1 MSKSKRVSSKRL
13 ISAASTNWLTEK
25 NDDYYFDI
33 KKYKRSIFIYDPRD
47 LDCSPPPEVQL
58 LQITSTSRETPQSI
72 AINPLSILTQ
82 NEDGPLVGAGPS
94 TPGNKKIDHIKN
106 AEEPVIRWKKL
117 KFSKDS
123 YEEMFEKSFIKE
135 TFIPDVDAGEYT
147 LIDLLNSLA
156 KRLHLTFRERLNDT
170 KNFKAWI
177 QLRNNYRKTKDHDIF
192 EMVIST
198 KPYVINN
205 EFEIEDNIRKCAE
218 YILERNSLVMRETS
232 GVVYQST
239 SEIMIKTTKFTPLVP
254 K

>member
-13 ISAASTNWLTEK
+13 ISAASKNWLTEK

-156 KRLHLTFRERLNDT
+156 KRLHLTFRERLR
-170 KNFKAWI
+170 I
-177 QLRNNYRKTKDHDIF
+177 RKTSRRGFNCGIITEK
-192 EMVIST
+192 
-198 KPYVINN
+198 
-205 EFEIEDNIRKCAE
+205 
-218 YILERNSLVMRETS
+218 L
-232 GVVYQST
+232 
-239 SEIMIKTTKFTPLVP
+239 KTTTSSKWLFQRNHMSSIMSSKSRIIFGSVP
-254 K
+254 NIYWSGTHW